1 MKTKESNETEVI
13 LEIEAEISFK
23 CQINYK
29 LFPFHEAT
37 CKFKMTSFN
46 EVNNSML
53 FITDKKHGEPGH
65 HLQPVRGYTVDVR
78 YLNVDETIVASRG
91 GTHDFYSIVGLNIH
105 LVSTYMKYVYIFFIP
120 TSMFTF
126 TSWVS
131 FLLPPTSYP
140 ARTSLLVTVFLCQ
153 IGVFTAAIN
162 DTPDYD
168 KGKTLKRLTIIL
180 IIIGMTKLEIWCFGN
195 IACTFLSLLS
205 YVIILIRMEI
215 TQYMTQK
222 NKIQTK
228 KNSKEKD
235 YEMKRE
241 IGLEIFLFALV
252 FGGFL
257 VFNLI
262 FWT

>member
-1 MKTKESNETEVI
+1 M
-13 LEIEAEISFK
+13 
-23 CQINYK
+23 Q
-29 LFPFHEAT
+29 
-37 CKFKMTSFN
+37 
-46 EVNNSML
+46 VNNSML
-53 FITDKKHGEPGH
+53 FIIDKKHGEPGH
-65 HLQPVRGYTVDVR
+65 HLQPVRRYTVDVE
-78 YLNVDETIVASRG
+78 YLNGNETIVASRDG
-91 GTHDFYSIVGLNIH
+91 ADDFYSIVGLNIY

-131 FLLPPTSYP
+131 FLLLLTSYP

-168 KGKTLKRLTIIL
+168 KGKSLIKRPTLIL
-180 IIIGMTKLEIWCFGN
+180 IIVGMTKLEIWCFGN